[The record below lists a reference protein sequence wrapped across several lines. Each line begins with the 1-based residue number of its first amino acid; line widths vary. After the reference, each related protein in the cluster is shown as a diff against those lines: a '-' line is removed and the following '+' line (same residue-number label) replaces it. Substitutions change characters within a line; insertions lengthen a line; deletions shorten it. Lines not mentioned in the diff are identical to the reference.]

1 MNADGEHLVTV
12 SGPVGSPAERVD
24 DVCGGSGHAPSTP
37 VVRDA
42 DGSGPRVARRL
53 AWISLVFLAIEAVV
67 GLWQG
72 LAAGSIA
79 LTGWALG
86 SVAEGLAGVVVIWR
100 FTGSRTLS
108 ATAERSAQ
116 RGVAVSFWLT
126 APYIG
131 AESFHHLLGER
142 QPDTTVIGI
151 VLTAIAVLQMPVLG
165 RAQRIL
171 GARLASAATA
181 GEGTQNYL
189 CAVQAA
195 AVLLGLVITANWLGG
210 WWLDP
215 VIGLGVAAV
224 AIWQGFRSW
233 RGEDCGC

>member
-1 MNADGEHLVTV
+1 MTAV
-12 SGPVGSPAERVD
+12 GPLGGHAEVVD
-24 DVCGGSGHAPSTP
+24 DNCCTTSGHPPPAP
-37 VVRDA
+37 VARDA
-42 DGSGPRVARRL
+42 RWLRGAQWARRL
-53 AWISLVFLAIEAVV
+53 AWISLVVLAVEAVV

-86 SVAEGLAGVVVIWR
+86 SVAEGLAGAVVIWR

-116 RGVAVSFWLT
+116 RGVAVSFWLN
-126 APYIG
+126 APYIA
-131 AESFHHLLGER
+131 AESVHHLFGER
-142 QPDTTVIGI
+142 HPETTLIGI
-151 VLTAIAVLQMPVLG
+151 VLTAFAVLQMPVLG
-165 RAQRIL
+165 RVQRIL
-171 GARLASAATA
+171 GARLGSAATA

-195 AVLLGLVITANWLGG
+195 AVLIGLAVTAHWSGG

-215 VIGLGVAAV
+215 LIGLGVAAV